1 MTTSPETVNAAK
13 ATTTAADPAT
23 ATTAQNPSPAA
34 GGVIG
39 GISRTE
45 VFGGTARTGGTATS
59 TSQPRTARP
68 DFDDEPSS
76 TFQRVLVGVFVAVPL
91 LALIAAIPLLWNWGF
106 LGWHDV
112 VIALAF
118 YWVSGL
124 GVTVGYHRYFT
135 HGSFKATTGLRVAL
149 AVAGSLSIEGPVIT
163 WVSDHRRHHKY
174 SDREGDPHSPWKYG
188 DDWKALS
195 KGLVFAHVGW
205 LFDPNKT
212 SQEKFS
218 PDLLADR
225 RIKAVDKLFPAL
237 VAVSLLLP
245 ALIGGLWGMSWHG
258 ALTAFFWG
266 SLVRIALLHHV
277 TWSINSICHTFGSEE
292 FEVRDRSRN
301 VSWLAIASFGES
313 WHNLH
318 HADPTCARHGALK
331 GQLDPSARVIRWFE
345 QLGWASNVRWPDAE
359 RLSAKRP
366 AGATR
371 KLGSST
377 RLAGRARGAA
387 AAEPR

>member
-1 MTTSPETVNAAK
+1 MTTSPDTVNA
-13 ATTTAADPAT
+13 TAAPPAPT
-23 ATTAQNPSPAA
+23 APAA
-34 GGVIG
+34 LASEQTSSPVTGGAV
-39 GISRTE
+39 
-45 VFGGTARTGGTATS
+45 GGTGRSQTAALARTV
-59 TSQPRTARP
+59 RP
-68 DFDDEPSS
+68 DFEEAPSS

-91 LALIAAIPLLWNWGF
+91 VALVAAIPLLWGWG

-112 VIALAF
+112 VIALIF

-124 GVTVGYHRYFT
+124 GITVGYHRYFT
-135 HGSFKATTGLRVAL
+135 HGSFKANTALRVAL
-149 AVAGSLSIEGPVIT
+149 AVAGSLAIEGPVIT

-174 SDREGDPHSPWKYG
+174 SDREGDPHSPWRYG

-195 KGLVFAHVGW
+195 KGLVYAHIGW

-212 SQEKFS
+212 SQERFS

-225 RIKAVDKLFPAL
+225 RIKAVDRLFPAM
-237 VAVSLLLP
+237 VAVTLLLP
-245 ALIGGLWGMSWHG
+245 ALIGGLWGMSWWS
-258 ALTAFFWG
+258 AVTAFFWA

-277 TWSINSICHTFGSEE
+277 TWAINSICHTFGSEE

-366 AGATR
+366 ANATR
-371 KLGSST
+371 KLGSWT
-377 RLAGRARGAA
+377 RLAGRARGVAS
-387 AAEPR
+387 AEPQ